1 MFPPVLPFQ
10 ESEVEVFEESTK
22 KQIKEREGKIC
33 KIDVLRMRGQTS
45 APVCLSDPV
54 LIAEPTPKDTT

>member
-22 KQIKEREGKIC
+22 KERGRYGRSMC
-33 KIDVLRMRGQTS
+33 
-45 APVCLSDPV
+45 
-54 LIAEPTPKDTT
+54 